1 MIPLMKN
8 TFLHEEET
16 KKGLSEFI
24 MKTNRLSMGV
34 VCAEF
39 EHRFTKFQNTKHS
52 ILFNSGA
59 SANLAILQSLKNLGR
74 LKSGDKIGFSALT
87 WSTNVMPIIQL
98 GFEPIP
104 IDCSVQTLNVMA
116 ATLKIRY
123 KEAKIKALFITNAL
137 GFAGDLNEIRSLCEK
152 EGIILI
158 EDNCE
163 ALGTEL
169 KEGKCG
175 NFGIASSFSFFVAH
189 HMSTI
194 EGGMVCT
201 FDDEL
206 AEMVKIVRANGWDR
220 NLDPGQQ
227 KKWRSKHKV
236 LNEYES
242 KYIFYDLAYNLRPT
256 EITGFLGITQLKYLK
271 GNIKKRQANYLKLKS
286 VASGN
291 NDLVSIDSS
300 YLGLISSFAFPII
313 CKTKRIKQEYLL
325 RFFESEIEVRPVI
338 AGNIQKQPFYK
349 KYVKVKFDLPG
360 ADFVHNFGFYCGNY
374 PELTEKDLETI
385 ASCLD

>member
-1 MIPLMKN
+1 
-8 TFLHEEET
+8 
-16 KKGLSEFI
+16 
-24 MKTNRLSMGV
+24 
-34 VCAEF
+34 
-39 EHRFTKFQNTKHS
+39 
-52 ILFNSGA
+52 
-59 SANLAILQSLKNLGR
+59 
-74 LKSGDKIGFSALT
+74 
-87 WSTNVMPIIQL
+87 
-98 GFEPIP
+98 
-104 IDCSVQTLNVMA
+104 
-116 ATLKIRY
+116 
-123 KEAKIKALFITNAL
+123 
-137 GFAGDLNEIRSLCEK
+137 
-152 EGIILI
+152 
-158 EDNCE
+158 
-163 ALGTEL
+163 
-169 KEGKCG
+169 
-175 NFGIASSFSFFVAH
+175 
-189 HMSTI
+189 MSTI

>member
-163 ALGTEL
+163 AL
-169 KEGKCG
+169 
-175 NFGIASSFSFFVAH
+175 
-189 HMSTI
+189 STPY
-194 EGGMVCT
+194 V
-201 FDDEL
+201 
-206 AEMVKIVRANGWDR
+206 
-220 NLDPGQQ
+220 
-227 KKWRSKHKV
+227 
-236 LNEYES
+236 
-242 KYIFYDLAYNLRPT
+242 
-256 EITGFLGITQLKYLK
+256 
-271 GNIKKRQANYLKLKS
+271 
-286 VASGN
+286 N
-291 NDLVSIDSS
+291 NRRR
-300 YLGLISSFAFPII
+300 YGLHF
-313 CKTKRIKQEYLL
+313 
-325 RFFESEIEVRPVI
+325 
-338 AGNIQKQPFYK
+338 
-349 KYVKVKFDLPG
+349 
-360 ADFVHNFGFYCGNY
+360 
-374 PELTEKDLETI
+374 
-385 ASCLD
+385 